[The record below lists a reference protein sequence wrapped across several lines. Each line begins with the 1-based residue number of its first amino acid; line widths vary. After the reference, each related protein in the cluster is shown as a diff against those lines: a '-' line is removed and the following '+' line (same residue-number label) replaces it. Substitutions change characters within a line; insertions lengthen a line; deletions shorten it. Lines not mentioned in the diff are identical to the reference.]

1 MAQIDKNQIE
11 FNDFSDFIK
20 DSSYLTSKKVD
31 NSLTSL
37 NDASLTSARRLV

>member
-1 MAQIDKNQIE
+1 MAQIDKNQIG

-20 DSSYLTSKKVD
+20 DSSHLMPKKVN

-37 NDASLTSARRLV
+37 NDASLHYAGGLA